1 MITKIENENEEAFK
15 VRDLPWICEKNVNTA
30 SNLQM
35 KVMQLK
41 TLLLKNEDENKIGVE
56 EGICTKERNTN
67 KWRMTE

>member
-1 MITKIENENEEAFK
+1 
-15 VRDLPWICEKNVNTA
+15 
-30 SNLQM
+30 M

-41 TLLLKNEDENKIGVE
+41 TLLLKNEDEHKIGVE

>member
-41 TLLLKNEDENKIGVE
+41 TLLLKNEDEHKMENDRI
-56 EGICTKERNTN
+56 RNVTMGR
-67 KWRMTE
+67 KWENRSM